1 MKRYAS
7 LLRTPGVSRILFSQL
22 AARFPG
28 GMLSLAIILH
38 VEQRFD
44 SYGAAG
50 IVLAGLSV
58 GQAIAGPLTS
68 RLMGVLG
75 MRPVLIATTLICSV
89 TLVALAL
96 APLPLPTLI
105 VLGLL
110 AGLSFPPVQPAART
124 IYPKMVNSSQLTP
137 LYSLDASAQELIW
150 IGGPVLV
157 TFVGTQLST
166 ELGMLLSV
174 AFLLFGGAWFISSP
188 ALARV
193 RIPRS
198 KRRFGVVL
206 VRPVVLL
213 STVVGFLLVGGFA
226 AIETGVVATFG
237 EEGAQAGI
245 VLAIWSISSLIGG
258 FSLGHTPISPWS
270 LARRLALIA
279 VGSALSIVAWEFWS
293 ITAALIIA
301 GFCIAPALTVMFSI
315 VSSSV
320 RFSDTAEAYGWVG
333 TGQLIGAAAGAAAA
347 GFVIDVN
354 GADGGFWV
362 ATVLLVLGT
371 LVAAV
376 FHRAIPDLRGR
387 DASPI
392 ADTEPVPVQPS

>member
-1 MKRYAS
+1 MKSYAS
-7 LLRTPGVSRILFSQL
+7 LLRTPGVARLLFSQL
-22 AARFPG
+22 LARFPG

-38 VEQRFD
+38 VEGRFD

-58 GQAIAGPLTS
+58 GQAVAGPLTS

-75 MRPVLIATTLICSV
+75 MRPVLIGTSIVCSITLTV
-89 TLVALAL
+89 LAL
-96 APLPLPTLI
+96 APLPLPALV

-110 AGLSFPPVQPAART
+110 SGLTLPPIQPAVRT
-124 IYPKMVNSSQLTP
+124 IYPKMVNASQLTP

-166 ELGMLLSV
+166 QLGVLLSV
-174 AFLLFGGAWFISSP
+174 AFIVGGGLWFVTSP
-188 ALARV
+188 ALGRV

-206 VRPVVLL
+206 ARPVVLL
-213 STVVGFLLVGGFA
+213 STIVGFLLVGGFA

-237 EEGAQAGI
+237 DHGAEAGI
-245 VLAIWSISSLIGG
+245 VLAIWSVASLAGG
-258 FSLGHTPISPWS
+258 LALGGVEISPGS
-270 LARRLALIA
+270 LARRMAVIAIGATLAIF
-279 VGSALSIVAWEFWS
+279 AWEFWS
-293 ITAALIIA
+293 ISAALVIA
-301 GFCIAPALTVMFSI
+301 GFCIAPALTVMFSV
-315 VSSSV
+315 VSASV

-333 TGQLIGAAAGAAAA
+333 TGQLIGVAAGAAVA
-347 GFVIDVN
+347 GFLIDAN

-362 ATVLLVLGT
+362 AAAFLAAGTVI
-371 LVAAV
+371 AAL
-376 FHRAIPDLRGR
+376 FHRVMPDLRGR

-392 ADTEPVPVQPS
+392 TDTEPVPVQPS